1 MLKFDLTHD
10 EARAFV
16 ASHGFTEFLEYS
28 ESGDH
33 GPRSREYYITPD
45 KRRYPPNEVC
55 PEGNLMR
62 AEVSRV
68 GIRWA
73 ASVPGA

>member
-1 MLKFDLTHD
+1 MLKFDMTLA

-16 ASHGFTEFLEYS
+16 ASYGFTKFHEYS
-28 ESGDH
+28 ESGDN

-45 KRRYPPNEVC
+45 ERRYPPNEYC

-62 AEVSRV
+62 ADVSKV
-68 GIRWA
+68 SGKWA
-73 ASVPGA
+73 ASVPGV